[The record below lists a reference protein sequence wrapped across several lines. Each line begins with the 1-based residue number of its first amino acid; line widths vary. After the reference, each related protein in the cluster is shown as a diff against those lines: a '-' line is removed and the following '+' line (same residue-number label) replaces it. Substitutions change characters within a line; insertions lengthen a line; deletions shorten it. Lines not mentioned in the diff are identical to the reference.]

1 MRKRNFCIKISKE
14 EKSFLE
20 KELQDLYLPNA
31 KLKVDIQECNL
42 NDMGKDD
49 ITFVVSMNKGQAF
62 TPLNETA
69 SGGEISRLML
79 AIKTITMSKTD
90 INTLVFDE
98 IDTGVSG
105 KVADAIGQK
114 MHSYQY
120 EI

>member
-1 MRKRNFCIKISKE
+1 
-14 EKSFLE
+14 
-20 KELQDLYLPNA
+20 
-31 KLKVDIQECNL
+31 
-42 NDMGKDD
+42 
-49 ITFVVSMNKGQAF
+49 MNKGQAF

-114 MHSYQY
+114 MHSIALNNQVLCITHYHRWLFMLIIIMQSRNKHRMKRLIHHLQY
-120 EI
+120 